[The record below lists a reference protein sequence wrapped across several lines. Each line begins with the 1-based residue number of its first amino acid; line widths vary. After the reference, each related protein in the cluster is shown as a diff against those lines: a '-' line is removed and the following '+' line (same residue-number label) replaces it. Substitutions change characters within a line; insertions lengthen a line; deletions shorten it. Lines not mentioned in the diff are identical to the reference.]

1 MMATGLAAAFIA
13 LTGLTACDGGG
24 NSGNGGNSGG
34 GNAGKVTTITVG
46 YFEGAYGDIHWK
58 SWEKLY
64 NEAHPNEKIELEPEG
79 DRAYGSAVENLLM
92 TGAGPDIMVAPMTW
106 RKHASRGWLEPL
118 GDVYSSDFGNG
129 STLEQSLNDEI
140 KDNLKF
146 NGEVLTF
153 NTETAWSPCNEMFDM
168 VCEKYPTLRYFYQS
182 EEPGMCEYWTNDD
195 EGKYFPDRYYV
206 DVCTSEEEYYSEYF
220 QDLESVYDWLEGIC
234 EVQVKSRQD
243 VNAIVKQWKEENE
256 DAYCSIHEYQ
266 ISA

>member
-1 MMATGLAAAFIA
+1 MKDLEKRQKPSVQKGFGTTWLGCLVEA
-13 LTGLTACDGGG
+13 LG
-24 NSGNGGNSGG
+24 
-34 GNAGKVTTITVG
+34 
-46 YFEGAYGDIHWK
+46 E
-58 SWEKLY
+58 SWEKIY
-64 NEAHPNEKIELEPEG
+64 CRG
-79 DRAYGSAVENLLM
+79 
-92 TGAGPDIMVAPMTW
+92 TW
-106 RKHASRGWLEPL
+106 
-118 GDVYSSDFGNG
+118 
-129 STLEQSLNDEI
+129 
-140 KDNLKF
+140 DNLKF

-220 QDLESVYDWLEGIC
+220 QDLESVYDWLEDIC